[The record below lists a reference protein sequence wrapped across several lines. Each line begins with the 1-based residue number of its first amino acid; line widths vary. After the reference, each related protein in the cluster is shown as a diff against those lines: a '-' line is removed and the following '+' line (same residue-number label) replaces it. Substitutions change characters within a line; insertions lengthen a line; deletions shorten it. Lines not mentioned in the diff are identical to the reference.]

1 MSTLYINEELVS
13 RMPVEVQEKI
23 RIDIALKK
31 KELEEQEAE
40 KAKTKR
46 QYELRKH
53 PTLQELFKKINA
65 PTVPHIRNAVLK
77 RIHII
82 LDYLRMPA
90 LPNEMEPDLEYSL
103 GLLGRAEISLKLIEE
118 IGTILQ
124 DVTGYTFIKVF
135 PREMVELRDHIKA
148 QQKLATKLVL
158 AITFNKVKETGIYEP
173 KDKEN

>member
-1 MSTLYINEELVS
+1 MLHVNEELIS
-13 RMPVEVQEKI
+13 QMPVEVQEKI

-118 IGTILQ
+118 IGAIFRDASNYGFLS
-124 DVTGYTFIKVF
+124 VF
-135 PREMVELRDHIKA
+135 PREMVELRDHMKEERILA
-148 QQKLATKLVL
+148 EKLIR
-158 AITFNKVKETGIYEP
+158 AITFQRVKETGIYEP
-173 KDKEN
+173 KTKESLI

>member
-13 RMPVEVQEKI
+13 RMPAEEQEKI
-23 RIDIALKK
+23 RAEMALKK
-31 KELEEQEAE
+31 KEIEKQEAE
-40 KAKTKR
+40 TKR

>member
-1 MSTLYINEELVS
+1 MEL
-13 RMPVEVQEKI
+13 
-23 RIDIALKK
+23 
-31 KELEEQEAE
+31 
-40 KAKTKR
+40 T
-46 QYELRKH
+46 
-53 PTLQELFKKINA
+53 
-65 PTVPHIRNAVLK
+65 
-77 RIHII
+77 
-82 LDYLRMPA
+82 
-90 LPNEMEPDLEYSL
+90 LEYSL

-148 QQKLATKLVL
+148 QQKLATELVL